1 MNSACESRSATFSVL
16 NILNIFNLKSAE
28 QKRILSL
35 GRKNILI
42 KKECTIEI

>member
-1 MNSACESRSATFSVL
+1 MNRACESRGAFSVL